1 MSVLIQDGLIQ
12 FPEMMM
18 VQQTHT
24 QRKTELLDFEMVQ
37 GGSFSFLASSSLYR
51 RHILIY
57 NRVVIIMSVSLV

>member
-1 MSVLIQDGLIQ
+1 
-12 FPEMMM
+12 MMM

-24 QRKTELLDFEMVQ
+24 QSKTELLGFEMVQ